1 MADEAMG
8 QEWHPARLIPTVG
21 IRGQEEQEK
30 RATSSLLAVMRAVPE
45 FGHALLKDLGAPK
58 GRISTYAE
66 VRLKD
71 ADGNVSI
78 PDGAIVVERGK
89 NRWCCL
95 VEVKTGSADLAAEQ
109 VTRYLDR
116 AREHG
121 FDAVVTISNQ
131 ITRAVDHSP
140 VPVDGRK
147 LKRVSLRHLSWW
159 QIITEAVVQHQF
171 RGVSDPD
178 QAWILGE
185 LIAYLDHEASGAS
198 GFEDMG
204 ANWVKVRDGARQGT
218 LRPTDKEVGSVAE
231 RWDQFGQ
238 YLALGLSQD
247 LGRDVGMVRPRKETH
262 EQRIDALVRSLGD
275 SGVLETS
282 VRVPDTIAPLHIA
295 ADLRARQVHTSVSID
310 APRDGRPSARINWL
324 LRQLKEAPEDLRIEV
339 RFAGVRETS
348 SLLLGE
354 AREYP
359 QRLLCA
365 SEPKREPRGFTLTL
379 TRPLGLKRGKG
390 RGSFVHDTRA
400 QAFEFYRELV
410 QNLKAWQAKA
420 PQLRDEVDDDVEV
433 PRVEEGAATP
443 PPVAVGD

>member
-1 MADEAMG
+1 MAPDATSH
-8 QEWHPARLIPTVG
+8 EWHPARLIPTVG

-45 FGHALLKDLGAPK
+45 FGHALLKGLGAPK

-71 ADGNVSI
+71 ADGKVSI

-89 NRWCCL
+89 SRWSCL
-95 VEVKTGSADLAAEQ
+95 VEVKTGSAELEAEQ
-109 VTRYLDR
+109 VSRYLDR

-131 ITRAVDHSP
+131 ITRGVDHAP

-147 LKRVSLRHLSWW
+147 LRRVSLRHLSWW
-159 QIITEAVVQHQF
+159 QIITEAVVQHRF

-218 LRPTDKEVGSVAE
+218 LRPADKEVRSVAE

-247 LGRDVGMVRPRKETH
+247 LGRDVDLVRPRKQTH
-262 EQRIDALVRSLGD
+262 EQRIDELVKSLGE
-275 SGVLETS
+275 SGVLATS
-282 VRVPDTIAPLHIA
+282 VRVPDTIAALHIA
-295 ADLRARQVHTSVSID
+295 ADLRARQVHTSVAID

-324 LRQLKEAPEDLRIEV
+324 LRQLREAPDDLRIEV

-348 SLLLGE
+348 SLLLAE

-365 SEPKREPRGFTLTL
+365 SDPKREPRGFALTL

-390 RGSFVHDTRA
+390 RGSFVHDTRV

-410 QNLKAWQAKA
+410 QNLKAWQPKA
-420 PQLRDEVDDDVEV
+420 PKLRDDDPEVEV
-433 PRVEEGAATP
+433 PRVEDGAATP
-443 PPVAVGD
+443 PPLAALEG